1 MKYGLTAERW
11 QAALDEIRDL
21 CVDVACNGGTI
32 TYGELC
38 AQLSVIHPHPGSY
51 VFHALLRAV
60 CESEEQA
67 GRGLLCALVV
77 NKETR
82 MPGQGFFMMIARQR
96 DCVDLVG
103 CWQRELALL
112 YHYWSGQKNRGEAN
126 S

>member
-1 MKYGLTAERW
+1 MKYGLTTERW

-21 CVDVACNGGTI
+21 CVNVACNGGTI
-32 TYGELC
+32 TYGDLC

-77 NKETR
+77 NKETG
-82 MPGQGFFMMIARQR
+82 MPGQGFFKMIATKR
-96 DCVDLVG
+96 DCIDLIG
-103 CWQRELALL
+103 CWQAELTSL
-112 YHYWSGQKNRGEAN
+112 YRYWSAHKNKGGA
-126 S
+126 SL